1 MDELL
6 ADVPGVMVVGPRG
19 CGKTTSAEHHA
30 VTTLRM
36 DRLGVRQALLADP
49 DAVLAVADPPVL
61 VDEWQLAPDA
71 LAAAK
76 RLIDADPA
84 PGRFIFTGSAAD
96 DVGADQWPGTGR
108 FIRVSMWGLAER
120 EIERSVDGLMF
131 ADRIFEADPT
141 TDLPLALPRERPDLA
156 GYVDRLLASG
166 FPEARARS
174 SERTRI
180 AWLDSYV
187 DHLVGRDVALIA
199 DVRDPRKLRRY
210 LRALA
215 SSTAG
220 SPSAETLMQAS
231 ELNRSTVDRYDALLE
246 RLFVTERVP
255 AWSSN
260 RLTRVTGRAKR
271 YVCDPAIAA
280 SLLGADR
287 RTILR
292 DGDLLG
298 RLVDTFVAAQLR
310 PELALGRMPIEML
323 HLRSRDDREI
333 DIILERRD
341 GRVVAIE
348 VKAANA
354 VDLHDARHLIWAR
367 DRLAANEFV
376 AGVVMYTGEHVVRLA
391 DRIWAV
397 PICALWA

>member
-1 MDELL
+1 
-6 ADVPGVMVVGPRG
+6 
-19 CGKTTSAEHHA
+19 
-30 VTTLRM
+30 
-36 DRLGVRQALLADP
+36 
-49 DAVLAVADPPVL
+49 
-61 VDEWQLAPDA
+61 
-71 LAAAK
+71 
-76 RLIDADPA
+76 
-84 PGRFIFTGSAAD
+84 
-96 DVGADQWPGTGR
+96 
-108 FIRVSMWGLAER
+108 
-120 EIERSVDGLMF
+120 
-131 ADRIFEADPT
+131 
-141 TDLPLALPRERPDLA
+141 
-156 GYVDRLLASG
+156 
-166 FPEARARS
+166 
-174 SERTRI
+174 
-180 AWLDSYV
+180 
-187 DHLVGRDVALIA
+187 
-199 DVRDPRKLRRY
+199 VRDPRKLRRY